1 MLHGYLALKL
11 SWEFFHKA
19 PDTLSEVERGQLTG
33 LAQRQDKIEQRILVS
48 PEAASVVI
56 PAQTLATRLGE
67 IRQRYA
73 GDDEFVRDLA
83 RIGLTQAELAQSVE
97 RDLRVEAVLERVASA
112 APRVTE
118 VDAEIYYRLHPEAF
132 ERPEMRM
139 LRHILV
145 TFDNPQQRANAT
157 TLLEGLHHSVQDIA
171 AFAKAA
177 LRHSQCPTAVDGGKL
192 GSIKRGQ
199 LFPELEPAAFALAEG
214 EISSVLA
221 SPIGLHIIMCEA
233 INPGETLSFAA
244 ARERIIERL
253 GDQRRQKLQREWIRQ
268 ATQQRR

>member
-1 MLHGYLALKL
+1 MLHGYLELKL
-11 SWEFFHKA
+11 AWEFFHKA
-19 PDTLSEVERGQLTG
+19 PDTLSEAERGQLTG
-33 LAQRQDKIEQRILVS
+33 LAQRQDLIEQRILVS
-48 PEAASVVI
+48 PEAANVVI
-56 PAQTLATRLGE
+56 PAQTLATRLAE

-73 GDDEFVRDLA
+73 GADEFVRDLA

-112 APRVTE
+112 APCVTE
-118 VDAEIYYRLHPEAF
+118 VDAEIYYRLHTEAF
-132 ERPEMRM
+132 ERPEMRT

-157 TLLEGLHHSVQDIA
+157 TLLEGLRHSVQDT

-192 GSIKRGQ
+192 GSVKRGQ

-233 INPGETLSFAA
+233 INPVETLSFAA

-253 GDQRRQKLQREWIRQ
+253 GDQRRQKLQREWIKK